1 MKSLLSSL
9 AYIFIT
15 FSLFAQNPDA
25 HRLPDTTSQE
35 ATINKASWS
44 VSSAFNSR
52 VLSAVRDYGQTKFGI
67 FPSVFYNH
75 PSGLNAGLSGSI
87 FGDSTLQYTQSSLS
101 AGFGGA
107 LNDAWWYSFSFSHT
121 FFHPQV
127 EGLLANGLGGATDVS
142 FGAFNVGTSFMA
154 MLGAE
159 ENGYRLNLFASGYW
173 TLGQRGFLSKCAFSP
188 SLSGL
193 FGTENIP
200 FFSLPLTQFE
210 RATGTRWAD
219 RKKNTPT
226 PTPRSRKEGNL
237 QVFGLM
243 SINLALPLYYT
254 QNDWSFS
261 LSPNLVLPIYLT
273 GEEYAEKQSGSAY
286 FSVSISR
293 QF

>member
-1 MKSLLSSL
+1 MKSLLSCL

-25 HRLPDTTSQE
+25 HRLPDTTSLDT
-35 ATINKASWS
+35 TISKAFWS

-52 VLSAVRDYGQTKFGI
+52 VLSAGRDYGQSQFGI
-67 FPSVFYNH
+67 FPAVSYNH
-75 PSGLNAGLSGSI
+75 PSGLNAGMSGSV
-87 FGDSTLQYTQSSLS
+87 FGDSTLQYPQSSLS
-101 AGFGGA
+101 VGFGGS
-107 LNDAWWYSFSFSHT
+107 LNNVWRYSLSFSHT

-127 EGLLANGLGGATDVS
+127 EGLLANGLGVSTDLS

-159 ENGYRLNLFASGYW
+159 ENGYRLNLFTSGYW
-173 TLGQRGFLSKCAFSP
+173 ALGQRGFLSQFAFSP

-200 FFSLPLTQFE
+200 FFTLPLTQFE

-219 RKKNTPT
+219 RKKNTPV
-226 PTPRSRKEGNL
+226 PSPRSRKEGSL

-254 QNDWSFS
+254 LNDWSFS
-261 LSPNLVLPIYLT
+261 LSPNLVLPIYLS
-273 GEEYAEKQSGSAY
+273 GEEYAEKQNGSAY
-286 FSVSISR
+286 FNVSISR
-293 QF
+293 VF

>member
-1 MKSLLSSL
+1 MKSLLSCL

-15 FSLFAQNPDA
+15 FPLFAQNPDA
-25 HRLPDTTSQE
+25 HRLPDTTSQDT
-35 ATINKASWS
+35 TISKASWS

-52 VLSAVRDYGQTKFGI
+52 VLSAGRDYGQTQIGV

-75 PSGLNAGLSGSI
+75 SGGLNVGLSGSI
-87 FGDSTLQYTQSSLS
+87 LGDSTLQYTQSNLSVGFEGSL
-101 AGFGGA
+101 
-107 LNDAWWYSFSFSHT
+107 NNVWRYSLSFSHT
-121 FFHPQV
+121 FFHPQA
-127 EGLLANGLGGATDVS
+127 EGLLADGLGVSTDLS

-173 TLGQRGFLSKCAFSP
+173 ALGQRGFLSQCAFSP

-200 FFSLPLTQFE
+200 FFTLPLTQFE

-226 PTPRSRKEGNL
+226 PAPRSRKEGNL

-254 QNDWSFS
+254 VNDWSFS
-261 LSPNLVLPIYLT
+261 LSPNLVLPNYLS
-273 GEEYAEKQSGSAY
+273 GEEYAEKQNGSAY

-293 QF
+293 VF